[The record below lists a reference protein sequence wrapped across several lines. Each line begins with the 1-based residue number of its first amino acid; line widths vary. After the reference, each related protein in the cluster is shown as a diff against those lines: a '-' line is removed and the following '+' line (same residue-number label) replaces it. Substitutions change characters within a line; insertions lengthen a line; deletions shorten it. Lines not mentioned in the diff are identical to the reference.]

1 MNTSKIKEFPLSGM
15 FSKPLSI
22 LDSWKF
28 IIKNNNYDKN
38 DFIKEIESYLK
49 YFNDFNP
56 PFCLIYMLIHLI
68 FIILMIFFNN

>member
-1 MNTSKIKEFPLSGM
+1 MNSLKIKEYPLSGM

-56 PFCLIYMLIHLI
+56 PFV
-68 FIILMIFFNN
+68 FNLYCF